1 MNRYHSKRLRIL
13 AVDDDTNILDIY
25 QNSIILMNGKHD
37 PEKKFELTLC
47 RQGDEALN
55 TVHDAIGQNDP
66 FAIIFLDLK
75 LPPGPDAELLE
86 KERAAEAKAAEERQ
100 RLISGKQMG
109 YMSTILTGGTGVEEE
124 ANVGKT
130 LLGGR

>member
-1 MNRYHSKRLRIL
+1 MGS
-13 AVDDDTNILDIY
+13 AVR
-25 QNSIILMNGKHD
+25 SIPI
-37 PEKKFELTLC
+37 
-47 RQGDEALN
+47 
-55 TVHDAIGQNDP
+55 IGP
-66 FAIIFLDLK
+66 VLSPKMPK
-75 LPPGPDAELLE
+75 LPPGPDAELVE
-86 KERAAEAKAAEERQ
+86 RERAAEAKAAEERQ

>member
-1 MNRYHSKRLRIL
+1 MGS
-13 AVDDDTNILDIY
+13 AVR
-25 QNSIILMNGKHD
+25 SIPI
-37 PEKKFELTLC
+37 
-47 RQGDEALN
+47 
-55 TVHDAIGQNDP
+55 IGP
-66 FAIIFLDLK
+66 VLSPKLPK

-86 KERAAEAKAAEERQ
+86 RERAAEAKAAEERQ

>member
-1 MNRYHSKRLRIL
+1 MGDIPIIGPIL
-13 AVDDDTNILDIY
+13 APK
-25 QNSIILMNGKHD
+25 M
-37 PEKKFELTLC
+37 P
-47 RQGDEALN
+47 
-55 TVHDAIGQNDP
+55 
-66 FAIIFLDLK
+66 K

-86 KERAAEAKAAEERQ
+86 RERAAEAMAQQERQ

-109 YMSTILTGGTGVEEE
+109 YMSTILTGGTGVQEE

>member
-1 MNRYHSKRLRIL
+1 MGS
-13 AVDDDTNILDIY
+13 AVR
-25 QNSIILMNGKHD
+25 SIPI
-37 PEKKFELTLC
+37 
-47 RQGDEALN
+47 
-55 TVHDAIGQNDP
+55 IGP
-66 FAIIFLDLK
+66 VLSPKMPK
-75 LPPGPDAELLE
+75 LPAGPDAELLE
-86 KERAAEAKAAEERQ
+86 RERAAEAMAQQERQ

>member
-1 MNRYHSKRLRIL
+1 MGS
-13 AVDDDTNILDIY
+13 AVR
-25 QNSIILMNGKHD
+25 SIPI
-37 PEKKFELTLC
+37 
-47 RQGDEALN
+47 
-55 TVHDAIGQNDP
+55 IGP
-66 FAIIFLDLK
+66 VLSPKMPK

-86 KERAAEAKAAEERQ
+86 RERAAEAKAAEERQ

>member
-1 MNRYHSKRLRIL
+1 MGS
-13 AVDDDTNILDIY
+13 AVR
-25 QNSIILMNGKHD
+25 SIPI
-37 PEKKFELTLC
+37 
-47 RQGDEALN
+47 
-55 TVHDAIGQNDP
+55 IGP
-66 FAIIFLDLK
+66 VLSPKMPK

-86 KERAAEAKAAEERQ
+86 RERAAEAMAQQERQ

>member
-1 MNRYHSKRLRIL
+1 MGS
-13 AVDDDTNILDIY
+13 AVR
-25 QNSIILMNGKHD
+25 SIPI
-37 PEKKFELTLC
+37 
-47 RQGDEALN
+47 
-55 TVHDAIGQNDP
+55 IGP
-66 FAIIFLDLK
+66 VLSPKMPK
-75 LPPGPDAELLE
+75 LPAGPDAELLE
-86 KERAAEAKAAEERQ
+86 RERAAEAKAAEERQ